1 MFIIIKR
8 DTVDHVHVYK
18 KIMIEDELNTVVH
31 DL

>member
-8 DTVDHVHVYK
+8 ETVDHVYK
-18 KIMIEDELNTVVH
+18 NIMIEDELNTVVH

>member
-8 DTVDHVHVYK
+8 DTVDNVYK
-18 KIMIEDELNTVVH
+18 KIKIEDELNTVVH